1 MIEQLKTKP
10 QEMLEGKM
18 NKQIE
23 TFSFNPPIIL
33 SEEEKWMLAVT
44 SFEPTISVFLNDE
57 NNSFSITTPSYWT
70 SRGGSE
76 TNTDLR
82 EFLELREEKDI
93 LLHVKEDGKRRNLIN
108 IRENEYKLSDLDT
121 RKNEITEE
129 LKNAEYND
137 I

>member
-23 TFSFNPPIIL
+23 TFSFNPPINL

-76 TNTDLR
+76 TNAELR